1 MQCSGC
7 GKRIPFAGSVCP
19 YCQRD
24 KTKDQAYTVLAIAL
38 GGAGAWLG
46 GSVWGFWGGVSGVV
60 LGAVI
65 AAVVTGAGKK
75 TAPPQVEPVSADV
88 ETRLRRLDDLR
99 AKGLVTDDE
108 HAAKRREI
116 LSGV

>member
-24 KTKDQAYTVLAIAL
+24 KTKDQAYTVLAMLL
-38 GGAGAWLG
+38 GGFGAWAG
-46 GSVWGFWGGVSGVV
+46 GSMWGFWGGVAGVV
-60 LGAVI
+60 IGAG
-65 AAVVTGAGKK
+65 AAALITGVGKK

-99 AKGLVTDDE
+99 SKGLVTDDE
-108 HAAKRREI
+108 HAAKRAAI
-116 LSGV
+116 LSDV